1 MKSFKYFI
9 TEATDQKWQQ
19 SLSSLIFD
27 TGKEENFYLDVPIPL
42 SSSIFKRVWP
52 DDIRATV
59 FHLTDDDGFDKLVK
73 LKGKKKSISAFT
85 EMDRYYYSR
94 GVQTAGGIIAEI
106 DGNVLIAA
114 PTDILSRPDNT
125 GRRWTAFRAISGREK
140 FGRIDDQTIT
150 SIAKD
155 LEKLFKQLVT
165 TYYPHKRDLP
175 QQRDKKYLNTQW
187 QYIGQ
192 HPSSDKR
199 KIIADYIDG
208 MEKVIKKHSDK
219 LRGVFTRYL
228 DKRKTDDQKGWD
240 EIIVNDIKIKKV
252 HILTVEDS
260 DEEDRRLKLL
270 DNKLKKLEI
279 PAVMHK
285 SDLTIQQYI
294 MTTADMETGR
304 EDE

>member
-1 MKSFKYFI
+1 MKSFRYFI
-9 TEATDQKWQQ
+9 KEATDQKWQQ

-59 FHLTDDDGFDKLVK
+59 FHVTDSDGLDKLVK
-73 LKGKKKSISAFT
+73 LQGKKKSISAFT
-85 EMDRYYYSR
+85 EMDSYYYSR
-94 GVQTAGGIIAEI
+94 GVQTAGGIIAEM

-114 PTDILSRPDNT
+114 PADIMSRPDNT

-140 FGRIDDQTIT
+140 FGRIDNQTIA

-155 LEKLFKQLVT
+155 IEKLFKQLVT
-165 TYYPHKRDLP
+165 TYYPDKLP
-175 QQRDKKYLNTQW
+175 TYNKKHINSQW

-208 MEKVIKKHSDK
+208 MEKVIKKHSAK
-219 LRGVFTRYL
+219 LRGVFTRHL
-228 DKRKTDDQKGWD
+228 DKRKASRSPWD

-252 HILTVEDS
+252 HVLTGDWAGREDES
-260 DEEDRRLKLL
+260 RLKLL
-270 DNKLKKLEI
+270 DHRLKKLKI
-279 PAVMHK
+279 PASMHD
-285 SDLTIQQYI
+285 SDLSLQQYI
-294 MTTADMETGR
+294 MKMADEESGR

>member
-27 TGKEENFYLDVPIPL
+27 TGREENFYLDVPIPL
-42 SSSIFKRVWP
+42 SSAIFKRVWP
-52 DDIRATV
+52 DDIRTTV
-59 FHLTDDDGFDKLVK
+59 FHLTDDDGLDKLVR
-73 LKGKKKSISAFT
+73 LQGKKKAISAFT
-85 EMDRYYYSR
+85 SMDRYYYSR

-114 PTDILSRPDNT
+114 PTDIMSRPDNT

-140 FGRIDDQTIT
+140 FGRIDDLTIK

-155 LEKLFKQLVT
+155 VEKLFKQLIT
-165 TYYPHKRDLP
+165 TYYP
-175 QQRDKKYLNTQW
+175 DKLQPYSKKLANTQW
-187 QYIGQ
+187 QYIGA
-192 HPSSDKR
+192 HPLSDKR

-208 MEKVIKKHSDK
+208 MEKIIKKHSAK

-228 DKRKTDDQKGWD
+228 DRRRTDDSWD
-240 EIIVNDIKIKKV
+240 EIIVNDIKIKQV
-252 HILTVEDS
+252 HILTSDWAGREDES
-260 DEEDRRLKLL
+260 RLKRL
-270 DNKLKKLEI
+270 DNKLKKLKI
-279 PAVMHK
+279 PAVMRY
-285 SDLTIQQYI
+285 SELNLQDYI
-294 MTTADMETGR
+294 MKMADKESGR

>member
-9 TEATDQKWQQ
+9 KEATGQKWQQ

-27 TGKEENFYLDVPIPL
+27 TGREENFYLDVPIPL

-52 DDIRATV
+52 DDIRTTV
-59 FHLTDDDGFDKLVK
+59 FHLTDVDGLDKLVK
-73 LKGKKKSISAFT
+73 LQGKKKSISAFT
-85 EMDRYYYSR
+85 SMDRYYYSR

-114 PTDILSRPDNT
+114 PTDIMSRPDNT

-140 FGRIDDQTIT
+140 FGRIDDLTIK

-155 LEKLFKQLVT
+155 VEKLFKQLIT
-165 TYYPHKRDLP
+165 TYYP
-175 QQRDKKYLNTQW
+175 DKLQPYSKKLANTQW
-187 QYIGQ
+187 QYIGA
-192 HPSSDKR
+192 HPLSDKR

-208 MEKVIKKHSDK
+208 MEKIIKKHSAK

-228 DKRKTDDQKGWD
+228 DRRRTDDAWD
-240 EIIVNDIKIKKV
+240 EIIVNDIKIKQV
-252 HILTVEDS
+252 HILTSDWAGREDES
-260 DEEDRRLKLL
+260 RLKRL
-270 DNKLKKLEI
+270 DNKLKKLKI
-279 PAVMHK
+279 PAVMRY
-285 SDLTIQQYI
+285 SELNLQDYI
-294 MTTADMETGR
+294 MKMADKESGR

>member
-9 TEATDQKWQQ
+9 KEATGQKWQQ

-27 TGKEENFYLDVPIPL
+27 TGREENFYLDVPIPL

-52 DDIRATV
+52 DDIRTTV
-59 FHLTDDDGFDKLVK
+59 FHLTDVDGLDKLVK
-73 LKGKKKSISAFT
+73 LQGKKKSISAFT
-85 EMDRYYYSR
+85 SMDRYYYNR
-94 GVQTAGGIIAEI
+94 GVQTAGGIVAEI

-114 PTDILSRPDNT
+114 PTDIMSRPDNT

-140 FGRIDDQTIT
+140 FGRIDDLTIK

-155 LEKLFKQLVT
+155 VEKLFKQLIT
-165 TYYPHKRDLP
+165 TYYP
-175 QQRDKKYLNTQW
+175 DKLQPYSKKLANTQW

-192 HPSSDKR
+192 HPLSDKR

-208 MEKVIKKHSDK
+208 MEKIIKKHSAK

-228 DKRKTDDQKGWD
+228 DRRRTDDAWD
-240 EIIVNDIKIKKV
+240 EIIVNDIKIKQV
-252 HILTVEDS
+252 HILTSDWAGREDES
-260 DEEDRRLKLL
+260 RLKRL
-270 DNKLKKLEI
+270 DNKLKKLKI
-279 PAVMHK
+279 PAVMRY
-285 SDLTIQQYI
+285 SELNLQDYI
-294 MTTADMETGR
+294 MKMADKESGR

>member
-1 MKSFKYFI
+1 MKSFRYFI
-9 TEATDQKWQQ
+9 KEASTQQWQQ

-42 SSSIFKRVWP
+42 SSAIFKRVWP
-52 DDIRATV
+52 NDIRATV

-140 FGRIDDQTIT
+140 FGRIDNQTIA
-150 SIAKD
+150 SITKD
-155 LEKLFKQLVT
+155 IEKLFKQLVT
-165 TYYPHKRDLP
+165 TYYPGKLQPLDT
-175 QQRDKKYLNTQW
+175 KKLVNTQW

-192 HPSSDKR
+192 HSTGSDKR